1 MIWKYF
7 FIFLKRNI
15 DLGNTTNRVE
25 ILKTVNKPTFKSSMS
40 SDQKIIEVK
49 NLSKQFKELKAV
61 NDLSLNVFSGDVFGF
76 LGPNGAGKST
86 TIRMLLTLI
95 SPTKGDIKIFG
106 KSLKENRIEI
116 LRKIGAIVEKP
127 DFYGFLSAYKNLE
140 ILAKLSGV
148 ESTRKRIMDVLA
160 LVGLDRRHKSKVK
173 TFSHGMKQR
182 LGIAQAL
189 LHDPELIILDEP
201 TTGLDPQGMKEI
213 RDLILHLSK
222 DQKKT
227 IFLSSH
233 ILYEV
238 EMVAERM
245 IIINNGATQ
254 VEGFVEEL
262 LNKNDLRVTFEVD
275 DVSKVRQLLNN
286 TGWIQ
291 RLSSETKNRVVFS
304 LKNTEIAELNKYLV
318 ENKVSVSA
326 VIPTRSL
333 EEYFLQMTE
342 KSI

>member
-1 MIWKYF
+1 MP
-7 FIFLKRNI
+7 
-15 DLGNTTNRVE
+15 DET
-25 ILKTVNKPTFKSSMS
+25 
-40 SDQKIIEVK
+40 KIIEVK
-49 NLSKQFKELKAV
+49 NLTKKFKDLNAV
-61 NDLSLNVFSGDVFGF
+61 ADLNLNVYAGDVFGF

-95 SPTKGDIKIFG
+95 SATKGAIKIFG
-106 KSLKENRIEI
+106 KPLKDHRIEI

-140 ILAKLSGV
+140 ILGRLS
-148 ESTRKRIMDVLA
+148 EIRAPKKRIMEVLE
-160 LVGLDRRHKSKVK
+160 LVGLEKRYKSKVK
-173 TFSHGMKQR
+173 TYSHGMKQR

-213 RDLILHLSK
+213 RDLIIHLSK

-238 EMVAERM
+238 ELVADRM
-245 IIINNGATQ
+245 IIINKGSTQ
-254 VEGFVEEL
+254 VEGSVQEL
-262 LNKNDLRVTFEVD
+262 LNKSNLKVTFEVD
-275 DVSKVRQLLNN
+275 DPTKVHQLLRE
-286 TGWIQ
+286 TLWIKK
-291 RLSSETKNRVVFS
+291 LDSEVKNRFVFS
-304 LKNTEIAELNKYLV
+304 LKNTEIPSLNKFLV
-318 ENKVSVSA
+318 DNKVEVSA

-333 EEYFLQMTE
+333 EEYFLQITE